1 LRDNIF
7 TMYVRSFLGHLDIK
21 ELRTARIERIHELK
35 VLLAR
40 LIFTYLPNMHLV
52 LITASHLLRLQVK
65 VFSGGFKD
73 EYWSL

>member
-1 LRDNIF
+1 
-7 TMYVRSFLGHLDIK
+7 
-21 ELRTARIERIHELK
+21 
-35 VLLAR
+35 LAR

>member
-1 LRDNIF
+1 
-7 TMYVRSFLGHLDIK
+7 MYVRSFLGHLDIK

-40 LIFTYLPNMHLV
+40 LIFTYLANMHLV